1 MEKWNEFCYTLS
13 ENISSNLSEDLFELK
28 VIQALG
34 VMGWKGFRGDLS
46 VRSSFQVG
54 ASKRLIPD
62 IVIKSGNKNLFVIE
76 VKKPGIPLST
86 EFGSQL
92 KSYMRQLKLDFG
104 ILIGQKIQIFYDGNL
119 YGNSSFTLIDEID
132 FKRDSKKGLKFIE
145 LFSKENYSQQNLE
158 QHAQI
163 ELLKLGEIKT
173 IEKLKKELLSQNYI
187 TKVESYLKSELLNEH
202 NESIV
207 EKVFEKIDIKI
218 SDKYHSY
225 STQRKPINKN
235 KQVNSITKHN
245 QFSDKNKGAKIY
257 NLTNPPSLAFTK
269 IINGTIENESANN
282 WQNLLRLMIKILL
295 HKGIPIQEI
304 KNKSSLNIKQGN
316 INESGF
322 HLITNT
328 DYSLQNVDA
337 NIAGRVIAVLS
348 KEFNIRVEVEFLWR
362 DKPNAAFPNEYCKI
376 IN

>member
-34 VMGWKGFRGDLS
+34 IMGWKGFRGDLS

-62 IVIKSGNKNLFVIE
+62 IVVKSGNKNLFVIE

-119 YGNSSFTLIDEID
+119 YGNSSFTLIDEIN
-132 FKRDSKKGLKFIE
+132 FKRESEKGLKFIE
-145 LFSKENYSQQNLE
+145 LFSKEYYSQQNLE

-163 ELLKLGEIKT
+163 ELLKLGEIKI

-187 TKVESYLKSELLNEH
+187 TKLESYIKSDLLKDH
-202 NESIV
+202 NELIV
-207 EKVFEKIDIKI
+207 KKVLGKIDIKI
-218 SDKYHSY
+218 SDKYLLQI
-225 STQRKPINKN
+225 TQRKTNYKK
-235 KQVNSITKHN
+235 KQVIPNSTHK
-245 QFSDKNKGAKIY
+245 QFSNKSEGTSVY
-257 NLTNPPSLAFTK
+257 SLTNPPSLGFTK
-269 IINGTIENESANN
+269 IINGIIENEHANN
-282 WQNLLRLMIKILL
+282 WQNLLRLIIKVLL
-295 HKGIPIQEI
+295 GKGISIQEI
-304 KNKSSLNIKQGN
+304 KNKSSLNIKHGDF
-316 INESGF
+316 NESGF
-322 HLITNT
+322 HLISNT

-337 NIAGRVIAVLS
+337 NKAGRIIAILS
-348 KEFNIRVEVEFLWR
+348 KEYNIRVEIEFLWL